1 MAARRAVFQPPGRI
15 LTLFDRYRLLG
26 ECTLNFGPRSTKLVG
41 TIRVTKKMTHIDNGP
56 GPGRNY
62 GETAAFTFCRKVENG
77 PKIRF
82 SPKNHPKKD
91 KRLLFIGGKGTFS
104 FAQLCPVVART
115 WLESKSGF
123 FFWRISA
130 RKSVF
135 SYGTPIFFKGA
146 FVALG
151 VGSVVAPSDLVCDFS
166 FPSYGRFREGT
177 RPKRQKSC
185 PTPL

>member
-15 LTLFDRYRLLG
+15 LTLFDRCRLLG

-41 TIRVTKKMTHIDNGP
+41 TIRVTKKMTHTDNGP

-91 KRLLFIGGKGTFS
+91 KRLLFIWEKGTFS

-115 WLESKSGF
+115 WLELESEF
-123 FFWRISA
+123 FFFGGFRPENPFFHMGP
-130 RKSVF
+130 RFF
-135 SYGTPIFFKGA
+135 SKGR
-146 FVALG
+146 
-151 VGSVVAPSDLVCDFS
+151 S
-166 FPSYGRFREGT
+166 
-177 RPKRQKSC
+177 
-185 PTPL
+185 

>member
-1 MAARRAVFQPPGRI
+1 MAARRAVFRPPGRI
-15 LTLFDRYRLLG
+15 LALFG
-26 ECTLNFGPRSTKLVG
+26 HSPISKGSTLNFGPRSTKLVG
-41 TIRVTKKMTHIDNGP
+41 TIRVTKKMTHTDNGP

-91 KRLLFIGGKGTFS
+91 KRLLFIWGKGTFS

-115 WLESKSGF
+115 WLESESEF

-166 FPSYGRFREGT
+166 FPSYARFREGS

>member
-1 MAARRAVFQPPGRI
+1 MAARRAVFRPPGRI
-15 LTLFDRYRLLG
+15 LALFGRYRLLG

-41 TIRVTKKMTHIDNGP
+41 TIRVTKKMTHTDNGP

-91 KRLLFIGGKGTFS
+91 KRLLFIGEKGTFS

-115 WLESKSGF
+115 WLESESEF
-123 FFWRISA
+123 FFLADFGPKIRFFIWDPDFFQRGVRSP
-130 RKSVF
+130 RRWFRCGTFGSSLRFFVSELRPF
-135 SYGTPIFFKGA
+135 S
-146 FVALG
+146 
-151 VGSVVAPSDLVCDFS
+151 
-166 FPSYGRFREGT
+166 
-177 RPKRQKSC
+177 
-185 PTPL
+185 

>member
-1 MAARRAVFQPPGRI
+1 MAARRAVFRPPGRI
-15 LTLFDRYRLLG
+15 LALFGRYRLLG

-41 TIRVTKKMTHIDNGP
+41 TIRVTKKMTHTDNGP

-115 WLESKSGF
+115 WLELESGF
-123 FFWRISA
+123 FFGGFRPENPFFHMGP
-130 RKSVF
+130 RFF
-135 SYGTPIFFKGA
+135 SKGR
-146 FVALG
+146 
-151 VGSVVAPSDLVCDFS
+151 S
-166 FPSYGRFREGT
+166 
-177 RPKRQKSC
+177 
-185 PTPL
+185 